1 MAYLRWRRFTE
12 LLSLDNPALGE
23 LFMRKRGKPIVA
35 ASVEKW
41 DAEYQAGVYDRL
53 SRSEQRHHHRLLAA
67 MIADRWPNPRVLEIG
82 AGEGVF
88 YEALRPHRPARYV
101 GVDFSK
107 PAIERGETR
116 LAPEIAI
123 GEVKMLL
130 GDGRDF
136 QTDETFDV
144 VVFSE
149 CIEHLGEVED
159 LVAHYRPNLK
169 AGGAVGLTMWL
180 ALKPLRLWHRL
191 KAMGEVLDEAVI
203 NTPWGGGWLVAVVE
217 PRAAVE

>member
-23 LFMRKRGKPIVA
+23 LFMRKRHKPIVA
-35 ASVEKW
+35 APVETW

-107 PAIERGETR
+107 LAVARAETR
-116 LAPEIAI
+116 LAPEIVI

-149 CIEHLGEVED
+149 CIEHLGEVETII
-159 LVAHYRPNLK
+159 AHYRPNLK

-203 NTPWGGGWLVAVVE
+203 NTPWGGGWLVAVVR
-217 PRAAVE
+217 PPA